1 MIPARGAAAIAAT
14 LLAFATAT
22 PAASPGAGVVL
33 HATAAPVVVPTP
45 ERAREEAA
53 AQKRLET
60 LRTQIAEI
68 TAAQRAAEG
77 ERAQA
82 ADALRAADEQVAG
95 AVRALRRT
103 EAGIATGEL
112 ELQELEAKQATLAAG
127 LAEQREA
134 LAALVRS
141 AYALGRHEQLKL
153 LLAQDR
159 MSDLARVLAYHRYFQ
174 ADRTQRIEGLVAELQ
189 TLAATAQ
196 QIVDQK
202 QILEAARAQQQ
213 ADLQALEAQRGERA
227 TIVATL
233 ESGFADRAARLAAL
247 GRDQVAV
254 AKLLERLRVA
264 IADIPKQVDDTRPFA
279 DRRGQLARPLAGTL
293 LAAVGGRLADGRAS
307 DGWLIAGTAGAE
319 VRAIAPGRVAFADWL
334 KGYGLLLILDHGDG
348 WMSLYAF
355 NDALLKD
362 VGDWVRPG
370 DPLATVGSS
379 GGQGRAAL
387 YFELRKDGQPVD
399 PKPWLRAN

>member
-1 MIPARGAAAIAAT
+1 MSRTRGVVALAIA
-14 LLAFATAT
+14 LLAFAPAICAT
-22 PAASPGAGVVL
+22 
-33 HATAAPVVVPTP
+33 APVVTPTP
-45 ERAREEAA
+45 QRAREEAA
-53 AQKRLET
+53 AQQRLET
-60 LRTQIAEI
+60 LRSQIEAI
-68 TAAQRAAEG
+68 TAEQRDAED

-82 ADALRAADEQVAG
+82 ADALRAADHTVAD
-95 AVRALRRT
+95 AVTALRRT

-112 ELQELEAKQATLAAG
+112 ELQDLEAKQAALSAG

-134 LAALVRS
+134 LSALVRS

-174 ADRTQRIEGLVAELQ
+174 HDRKQRIEGLIAELQ
-189 TLAATAQ
+189 ALATTAQ
-196 QIVDQK
+196 QIADQK

-213 ADLQALEAQRGERA
+213 ADLQALEAQRGDRA
-227 TIVATL
+227 EVLASL
-233 ESGFADRAARLAAL
+233 EAGFADRNARLAAL
-247 GRDQVAV
+247 GRDETAV
-254 AKLLERLRVA
+254 KKLLERLRDA
-264 IADIPKQVDDTRPFA
+264 ISDIPAQVDDTRPFA
-279 DRRGQLARPLAGTL
+279 ERRGQLARPLAGTL
-293 LAAVGGRLADGRAS
+293 LAAYGGRLADGRAS

-319 VRAIAPGRVAFADWL
+319 VRAVAPGRVAFADWL

-387 YFELRKDGQPVD
+387 YFELRKDGQPTD
-399 PKPWLRAN
+399 PKSWFRNP